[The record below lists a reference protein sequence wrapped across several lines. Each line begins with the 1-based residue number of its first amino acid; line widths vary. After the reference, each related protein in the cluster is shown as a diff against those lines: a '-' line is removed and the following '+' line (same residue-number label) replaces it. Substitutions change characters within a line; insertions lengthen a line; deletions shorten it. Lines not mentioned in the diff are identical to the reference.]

1 MLKHFSGFIAGWILI
16 AGFSWLFLGSCT
28 GPPPEIPPGP
38 MEVQFGH
45 DNYIRDVSFH
55 IPKKLRKRRRS
66 LVICLHD
73 GGSTPEDMVRLTRRS
88 FNRLAEA
95 DNFIVA
101 YPKALNGY
109 WNDGRQDSV
118 SLSHYRN
125 IDDVGFIAKVMDF
138 AVDSFK
144 IEKER
149 IFVTGFSEGGL
160 MTFRLACELT
170 SKIEAFAVVAASL
183 ALDQIVECTPDT
195 TISFMMI
202 NGTRDPI
209 LPYEGGQII
218 IDTKE
223 SGSVLSVEEA
233 INYWRMENGCMEKSV
248 SRDVPNTDTFDETRS
263 ERTTWD
269 NCKNKDK
276 IVLVEVINGG
286 HTWPGGRQFTNE
298 KIVGKVSQDFDAAE
312 MIWRFFKTL

>member
-1 MLKHFSGFIAGWILI
+1 MIKHFSGITASWILI
-16 AGFSWLFLGSCT
+16 AGFSWLFLGSCAS
-28 GPPPEIPPGP
+28 PPPEIPPGP
-38 MEVQFGH
+38 MEVQLGH

-55 IPKKLRKRRRS
+55 IPKKLRKRRLS
-66 LVICLHD
+66 LVLCLHD
-73 GGSTPEDMVRLTRRS
+73 GGNNPEEMARITRRS
-88 FNRLAEA
+88 FNRLAEQ

-101 YPKALNGY
+101 YPKALNGH

-118 SLSHYRN
+118 SLSHYQN
-125 IDDVGFIAKVMDF
+125 IDDVGFIEKVIDF

-144 IEKER
+144 VEKER

-183 ALDQIVECTPDT
+183 ALDQIVECNPDT

-209 LPYEGGQII
+209 LPYDGGQMII
-218 IDTKE
+218 EAKE
-223 SGSVLSVEEA
+223 SGSVLSAEEA
-233 INYWRMENGCMEKSV
+233 INYWRMENGCTDKSV
-248 SRDVPNTDTFDETRS
+248 TRDVPNSNTFDETRS

-286 HTWPGGRQFTNE
+286 HTWPGGRQYLNE
-298 KIVGKVSQDFDAAE
+298 RIVGKVSQDFDAAE

>member
-1 MLKHFSGFIAGWILI
+1 
-16 AGFSWLFLGSCT
+16 
-28 GPPPEIPPGP
+28 

-66 LVICLHD
+66 MVLCLHD
-73 GGSTPEDMVRLTRRS
+73 GGSTSEDLVRLTRRS

-125 IDDVGFIAKVMDF
+125 IDDVGFISKVMDF
-138 AVDSFK
+138 AIDSFK

-195 TISFMMI
+195 TISFMII

-233 INYWRMENGCMEKSV
+233 INYWLLENGCTEKSV
-248 SRDVPNTDTFDETRS
+248 TRDVPNSDTFDETRS

-269 NCKNKDK
+269 NCKNKEK
-276 IVLVEVINGG
+276 IVLVEVNNGG
-286 HTWPGGRQFTNE
+286 HTWPGGRQFENE
-298 KIVGKVSQDFDAAE
+298 RVVGKVAEDFDAAE
-312 MIWRFFKTL
+312 IIWKFFKTM